1 MQTVLVTGGS
11 GYIASF
17 CIAQLLDEGAQVRTT
32 IRNLAREAE
41 LRSAVGR
48 LTDAGERLEVMAAD
62 LTSDAGWAEA
72 VRGCEG
78 VLHVASPFFA
88 SRSEAEM
95 VGPAR
100 DGTLR
105 VLRAALDAGVQRIVL
120 TSSTQSAAYPAEPRP
135 LPWDETVWSDPNRP
149 EANAYSRSKVIA
161 ERAAWDFVDKAGR
174 RDSLA
179 VVCPG
184 AVFGP
189 VLGRDYSFSLT
200 VVERMLKGAMPG
212 LPRIGFDIVDVRD
225 IADLHLRAL
234 RDPAAAGE
242 RFLGVNGFLWF
253 SDIAGVLRRELGP
266 DAGKVPT
273 RQLPSWLVRLVAR
286 FDPELKSITG
296 DLDQRREHTGAK
308 AKAVLGWNPRPPEVT
323 LADCARCLMAEG
335 VV

>member
-1 MQTVLVTGGS
+1 METVLVTGGS

-17 CIAQLLDEGAQVRTT
+17 CIAQLLNEGAQVRTT
-32 IRNLAREAE
+32 VRSLSREGEVRA
-41 LRSAVGR
+41 AIAK
-48 LTDAGERLEVMAAD
+48 LTDAGDRLSVHAAD
-62 LTSDAGWAEA
+62 LTADAGWAEA
-72 VRGCEG
+72 VEGCDG

-88 SRSEAEM
+88 SRDEAEM

-100 DGTLR
+100 DGALR
-105 VLRAALDAGVQRIVL
+105 VIGAALDAGARRVVM
-120 TSSTQSAAYPAEPRP
+120 TSSTQSAAYPSEPKP
-135 LPWDETVWSDPNRP
+135 LPWDESVWSDPARP

-161 ERAAWDFVDKAGR
+161 ERAAWEFVEARGA
-174 RDSLA
+174 RDRFA

-200 VVERMLKGAMPG
+200 VVERMMKGAMPG

-225 IADLHLRAL
+225 IADLHVRAL
-234 RDPAAAGE
+234 RDPKGAGE
-242 RFLGVNGFLWF
+242 RFLGVNGFYWF
-253 SDIAGVLRRELGP
+253 SDIAAVLRRELGP
-266 DAGKVPT
+266 DAKKVPT
-273 RQLPSWLVRLVAR
+273 RELPSWMVRGVAL

-308 AKAVLGWNPRPPEVT
+308 AKAVLGWSPRPPEQT
-323 LADCARCLMAEG
+323 LADCARSLIAEG